1 MVEKFI
7 NIFSGLQRAH
17 GCTYVEKKNADGTK
31 IKGQS
36 FVKRE
41 EVNHTL
47 WENHLKG
54 VEPSLGIIP
63 INENNKCRW
72 GCIDIDSYAGFDH
85 AKLIKQ
91 ITKLKL
97 PLVTTRSK
105 SGGAHVF
112 LFTTVPVDAELM
124 RNKLV
129 SIGSILGYGSSEVFP
144 KQIEL
149 KSKDDTGNFLNLPYF
164 NSDNTTRYAFLDTG
178 EAATLDAF
186 FRLYERNKLTPD
198 QLEKLT
204 IDRPDSEFKD
214 GPPCME
220 TLATNGISEG
230 GRDNALFHYT
240 VYAKKKWPS
249 EWKNK
254 IILFNQ
260 KVMNP
265 PLDDASVERI
275 REQHEKKDWG
285 YKCKDEPMCSFCDKD
300 LCRKRKYGIG
310 GMALFP
316 VLSDLQKIELEEPYY
331 YVNVDGQRVKLEN
344 VESLLEQRLFQ
355 RAVAKQ
361 INKRPPRI
369 SPKEFGSYVDL
380 LLAGIEPVPA
390 PAGSSKLNQLKEH
403 LEEFCTNRS
412 STSTTKEDIMRGNV
426 YTEKGR
432 HYFIFSKFYHGFLQK
447 RKWAEKSQETQQM
460 LKEHFNYVDERM
472 TIGKKRPTVISVE
485 SFERTE
491 DNYTPKELKPKDPF

>member
-1 MVEKFI
+1 MK
-7 NIFSGLQRAH
+7 
-17 GCTYVEKKNADGTK
+17 
-31 IKGQS
+31 
-36 FVKRE
+36 
-41 EVNHTL
+41 
-47 WENHLKG
+47 
-54 VEPSLGIIP
+54 
-63 INENNKCRW
+63 
-72 GCIDIDSYAGFDH
+72 
-85 AKLIKQ
+85 
-91 ITKLKL
+91 
-97 PLVTTRSK
+97 
-105 SGGAHVF
+105 
-112 LFTTVPVDAELM
+112 
-124 RNKLV
+124 
-129 SIGSILGYGSSEVFP
+129 
-144 KQIEL
+144 
-149 KSKDDTGNFLNLPYF
+149 
-164 NSDNTTRYAFLDTG
+164 
-178 EAATLDAF
+178 
-186 FRLYERNKLTPD
+186 
-198 QLEKLT
+198 
-204 IDRPDSEFKD
+204 
-214 GPPCME
+214 
-220 TLATNGISEG
+220 
-230 GRDNALFHYT
+230 
-240 VYAKKKWPS
+240 
-249 EWKNK
+249 
-254 IILFNQ
+254 
-260 KVMNP
+260 
-265 PLDDASVERI
+265 
-275 REQHEKKDWG
+275 KKDWG
-285 YKCKDEPMCSFCDKD
+285 YKCKDEPMCSFCDKE

-331 YVNVDGQRVKLEN
+331 YVNVDGQRVKLDN

-485 SFERTE
+485 SFERAE

>member
-1 MVEKFI
+1 
-7 NIFSGLQRAH
+7 
-17 GCTYVEKKNADGTK
+17 
-31 IKGQS
+31 
-36 FVKRE
+36 
-41 EVNHTL
+41 
-47 WENHLKG
+47 
-54 VEPSLGIIP
+54 
-63 INENNKCRW
+63 
-72 GCIDIDSYAGFDH
+72 
-85 AKLIKQ
+85 
-91 ITKLKL
+91 
-97 PLVTTRSK
+97 
-105 SGGAHVF
+105 
-112 LFTTVPVDAELM
+112 
-124 RNKLV
+124 
-129 SIGSILGYGSSEVFP
+129 
-144 KQIEL
+144 
-149 KSKDDTGNFLNLPYF
+149 
-164 NSDNTTRYAFLDTG
+164 
-178 EAATLDAF
+178 
-186 FRLYERNKLTPD
+186 
-198 QLEKLT
+198 
-204 IDRPDSEFKD
+204 
-214 GPPCME
+214 
-220 TLATNGISEG
+220 
-230 GRDNALFHYT
+230 
-240 VYAKKKWPS
+240 
-249 EWKNK
+249 
-254 IILFNQ
+254 
-260 KVMNP
+260 
-265 PLDDASVERI
+265 
-275 REQHEKKDWG
+275 
-285 YKCKDEPMCSFCDKD
+285 MCSFCDKE

-331 YVNVDGQRVKLEN
+331 YVNVDGQRVKLDN

-485 SFERTE
+485 SFERAE